1 MAPPNEYDENNSK
14 RAAFDASTTISESID
29 YGDEPP
35 RVLVGLND
43 APVQAP
49 DGALFKD
56 GQLVE
61 HKLEGEFD
69 ADKLKLVLRTIR
81 KRLDDGYEALWKLQ
95 EKPIAAWGKDA
106 NEERWAQRFAERYA

>member
-1 MAPPNEYDENNSK
+1 M
-14 RAAFDASTTISESID
+14 
-29 YGDEPP
+29 
-35 RVLVGLND
+35 
-43 APVQAP
+43 QAP

-106 NEERWAQRFAERYA
+106 NEERWAQRFAERYALITYGGPGQSYLAGAPGMRSSSPVSSRGCGR